1 MAQKTI
7 QLNPEYLSVGGK
19 KKDRHNKTR
28 KERKVRP
35 TAPVNPS
42 KLRKEFL
49 NRIKEHQ
56 VKTENG
62 ANTKVAEDVKGSG
75 TFNSEFNS
83 SMDYLEK
90 LSKERADK
98 KKEQRSMKR
107 TKKQKH
113 MIPPGGKKPD
123 IFVNTELPKEM
134 DMNTIQPPPVHVGEM
149 PSVNVAVHSGSIA
162 EQPRR
167 HNQTVKHKEP
177 LYSSLKNGSR
187 PTFRELMTKGAPAP
201 VEVGVAAPLQV
212 GAPVPVPLQVGAP
225 VPLQVGAAVPVP
237 VEVGAP
243 APLQVGAAV
252 PVPAP
257 AITARREKL
266 AALRTKHQDPKRP
279 MREKR
284 IKTYKYSLGK
294 KDRNVGVLIK
304 NNVTRRNVKKAH
316 ADLKKTSILD
326 IKKYLKQHNLLK
338 SGSDAP
344 PDVLRQLYEQTR
356 LAGEIQNNN
365 SDNLLHNYLTK

>member
-187 PTFRELMTKGAPAP
+187 PTFRELMTKGAP
-201 VEVGVAAPLQV
+201 V
-212 GAPVPVPLQVGAP
+212 P
-225 VPLQVGAAVPVP
+225 VPLQVGAAV
-237 VEVGAP
+237 
-243 APLQVGAAV
+243 PLQVGAAV

>member
-187 PTFRELMTKGAPAP
+187 PTFRELMTKGVPA
-201 VEVGVAAPLQV
+201 
-212 GAPVPVPLQVGAP
+212 
-225 VPLQVGAAVPVP
+225 
-237 VEVGAP
+237 EVGAP
-243 APLQVGAAV
+243 APIQVGASA
-252 PVPAP
+252 PAP
-257 AITARREKL
+257 APIQVGASAITVRREKL
-266 AALRTKHQDPKRP
+266 AALRAKHQGPKRP

>member
-19 KKDRHNKTR
+19 KRDKHNKTR

-212 GAPVPVPLQVGAP
+212 GA
-225 VPLQVGAAVPVP
+225 
-237 VEVGAP
+237 
-243 APLQVGAAV
+243 AV

>member
-1 MAQKTI
+1 
-7 QLNPEYLSVGGK
+7 V
-19 KKDRHNKTR
+19 
-28 KERKVRP
+28 
-35 TAPVNPS
+35 PV
-42 KLRKEFL
+42 E
-49 NRIKEHQ
+49 
-56 VKTENG
+56 V
-62 ANTKVAEDVKGSG
+62 
-75 TFNSEFNS
+75 
-83 SMDYLEK
+83 
-90 LSKERADK
+90 
-98 KKEQRSMKR
+98 
-107 TKKQKH
+107 
-113 MIPPGGKKPD
+113 
-123 IFVNTELPKEM
+123 
-134 DMNTIQPPPVHVGEM
+134 
-149 PSVNVAVHSGSIA
+149 
-162 EQPRR
+162 
-167 HNQTVKHKEP
+167 
-177 LYSSLKNGSR
+177 
-187 PTFRELMTKGAPAP
+187 GAPAP
-201 VEVGVAAPLQV
+201 VE
-212 GAPVPVPLQVGAP
+212 VGAP
-225 VPLQVGAAVPVP
+225 VPLQVGAAVPAP
-237 VEVGAP
+237 LQVGAP
-243 APLQVGAAV
+243 APLQVGAPAPLQVGVPAPLQVGVPAPLQVGAAVPV

>member
-187 PTFRELMTKGAPAP
+187 PTFRELMTKGVPA
-201 VEVGVAAPLQV
+201 
-212 GAPVPVPLQVGAP
+212 
-225 VPLQVGAAVPVP
+225 
-237 VEVGAP
+237 EVGAP
-243 APLQVGAAV
+243 APIQVGASA
-252 PVPAP
+252 PAP
-257 AITARREKL
+257 APIQVGASASAPAPIQVGASASAPAPIQVGASAITVRREKL
-266 AALRTKHQDPKRP
+266 AALRAKHQGPKRP

>member
-187 PTFRELMTKGAPAP
+187 PTFRELMTKGAP
-201 VEVGVAAPLQV
+201 
-212 GAPVPVPLQVGAP
+212 
-225 VPLQVGAAVPVP
+225 VP

>member
-187 PTFRELMTKGAPAP
+187 PTFRELMTKGVPA
-201 VEVGVAAPLQV
+201 
-212 GAPVPVPLQVGAP
+212 
-225 VPLQVGAAVPVP
+225 
-237 VEVGAP
+237 EVGAP
-243 APLQVGAAV
+243 APIQVGAS
-252 PVPAP
+252 
-257 AITARREKL
+257 AITVRREKL
-266 AALRTKHQDPKRP
+266 AALRAKHQGPKRP

>member
-201 VEVGVAAPLQV
+201 VEVG
-212 GAPVPVPLQVGAP
+212 AP
-225 VPLQVGAAVPVP
+225 VPLQVGAAVP
-237 VEVGAP
+237 
-243 APLQVGAAV
+243 LQVGTAV

-266 AALRTKHQDPKRP
+266 AALRTKHQGPKRP

>member
-187 PTFRELMTKGAPAP
+187 PTFRELMTKGVPA
-201 VEVGVAAPLQV
+201 
-212 GAPVPVPLQVGAP
+212 
-225 VPLQVGAAVPVP
+225 
-237 VEVGAP
+237 EVGAP
-243 APLQVGAAV
+243 APIQVGASASAS
-252 PVPAP
+252 AP
-257 AITARREKL
+257 IQVGASAITVRREKL
-266 AALRTKHQDPKRP
+266 AALRAKHQGPKRP

>member
-19 KKDRHNKTR
+19 KRDKHNKTR

-201 VEVGVAAPLQV
+201 VEVGVPA
-212 GAPVPVPLQVGAP
+212 
-225 VPLQVGAAVPVP
+225 P

-243 APLQVGAAV
+243 APLQVGAAVPVEVGAAV

>member
-187 PTFRELMTKGAPAP
+187 PTFRELMTKGVPA
-201 VEVGVAAPLQV
+201 
-212 GAPVPVPLQVGAP
+212 
-225 VPLQVGAAVPVP
+225 
-237 VEVGAP
+237 EVGAP
-243 APLQVGAAV
+243 APIQVGASAPAPAPIQV
-252 PVPAP
+252 GAP
-257 AITARREKL
+257 AITVRREKL
-266 AALRTKHQDPKRP
+266 AALRAKHQGPKRP

>member
-7 QLNPEYLSVGGK
+7 QLNPDYLSIGGK
-19 KKDRHNKTR
+19 KKDKHNKTR

-62 ANTKVAEDVKGSG
+62 TNAKVVEDVKADGS
-75 TFNSEFNS
+75 FNQEFNS

-98 KKEQRSMKR
+98 KKEQRAMKR
-107 TKKQKH
+107 TKKQRH
-113 MIPPGGKKPD
+113 IIPPGGKKPD

-149 PSVNVAVHSGSIA
+149 PSLNVVVDGGSVPQ
-162 EQPRR
+162 QPRR
-167 HNQTVKHKEP
+167 HNQTIKHKEP

-201 VEVGVAAPLQV
+201 APAPAPV
-212 GAPVPVPLQVGAP
+212 PAPVPVP
-225 VPLQVGAAVPVP
+225 
-237 VEVGAP
+237 
-243 APLQVGAAV
+243 
-252 PVPAP
+252 VPAP
-257 AITARREKL
+257 VKIEAHVPIKVEVTAPAINARRNKL
-266 AALRTKHQDPKRP
+266 AALQAKHQGPKRP

-304 NNVTRRNVKKAH
+304 NNETRRKVKKAH
-316 ADLKKTSILD
+316 ADLKRSSILD
-326 IKKYLKQHNLLK
+326 IKQYLRQHNLLK

-365 SDNLLHNYLTK
+365 SDNLLHNYLAK

>member
-19 KKDRHNKTR
+19 KKDKHNKTR

-187 PTFRELMTKGAPAP
+187 PTFRELMTKGVPA
-201 VEVGVAAPLQV
+201 
-212 GAPVPVPLQVGAP
+212 
-225 VPLQVGAAVPVP
+225 
-237 VEVGAP
+237 EVGAP
-243 APLQVGAAV
+243 APIQVGAS
-252 PVPAP
+252 
-257 AITARREKL
+257 AITVRREKL
-266 AALRTKHQDPKRP
+266 AALRAKHQGPKRP

>member
-19 KKDRHNKTR
+19 KKDKHNKTR

-149 PSVNVAVHSGSIA
+149 PLVNVAVHSGSIS

-187 PTFRELMTKGAPAP
+187 PTFRELMTKGAPA
-201 VEVGVAAPLQV
+201 
-212 GAPVPVPLQVGAP
+212 
-225 VPLQVGAAVPVP
+225 P

>member
-19 KKDRHNKTR
+19 KRDKHNRTR

-201 VEVGVAAPLQV
+201 VQVGVAAHVDV
-212 GAPVPVPLQVGAP
+212 GAPVPAHLQVG
-225 VPLQVGAAVPVP
+225 VPAP

-243 APLQVGAAV
+243 APVEVGAPAPVEVGAAV

-316 ADLKKTSILD
+316 AELKKTSILD

>member
-19 KKDRHNKTR
+19 KKDKHNKTR

-149 PSVNVAVHSGSIA
+149 PSVNVAVHSGSIT

-187 PTFRELMTKGAPAP
+187 PTFRELMTKGVPA
-201 VEVGVAAPLQV
+201 
-212 GAPVPVPLQVGAP
+212 
-225 VPLQVGAAVPVP
+225 
-237 VEVGAP
+237 EVGAP
-243 APLQVGAAV
+243 APIQVGASASAPAPIQV
-252 PVPAP
+252 GAP
-257 AITARREKL
+257 AITVRREKL
-266 AALRTKHQDPKRP
+266 AALRAKHQGPKRP